1 MATELEKAV
10 RALAEKSPGWKTFLP
25 ERQPV
30 APIPAAR
37 GVGRAQ
43 AAQAGSPAPG
53 GAGLNVTVG
62 GPVTVTS
69 SDGLFTWSYNNTVV
83 VEIDGQ
89 TYTLPAVL

>member
-1 MATELEKAV
+1 MAGELEKAV

-43 AAQAGSPAPG
+43 AAQGASGA
-53 GAGLNVTVG
+53 GAGLGVRLG
-62 GPVTVTS
+62 APLTVTS
-69 SDGLFTWSYNNTVV
+69 SDGIFEWEYSATVV
-83 VEIDGQ
+83 VTIDGID
-89 TYTLPAVL
+89 YTLPAVLP